1 MPENK
6 NVSKEKIAKSSLKMS
21 LVTTI
26 SRVFGLVRDQ
36 IQGALLGTTFIAD
49 AFAIGFILPNLLRRL
64 FAEGNMVASFIPV
77 FTELE
82 KEKGKEESKK
92 FFRAV
97 FTLLGLI
104 LIGVVA
110 VGIIISPLLVNILYK
125 SGKDNIEALSLASDL
140 SRIMFS
146 YLLFIS
152 LAALMQGVLN
162 IRGYYY
168 ISAASPILLNTVII
182 SMALFFYFF
191 MPNFFSNM
199 AYVFAFAVLLG
210 GFVQFV
216 YQMPFV
222 HRQGFSFKP
231 YFHFKDPY
239 VIKMIKLF
247 APGIFGASIYQIN
260 LLVSTAFAGA
270 IGEGRV
276 SAVTFAT
283 RIHEFVLGV
292 FAVSVAT
299 VMLPTLSKLITDN
312 KKDEA
317 VETLAYSLRLV
328 ALVTIPATFGFIVLG
343 KEIVRMIFEYG
354 AFSSKSTYLV
364 SSALRYLSISLF
376 FVASYRILVQ
386 SFYAMK
392 DMKTPVYIAFFTFI
406 INAVSNYLC
415 VYVFKF
421 DIIGISISSVIA
433 NIVSFCILY
442 VLLMRKL
449 AVKSIINKKIEI
461 VKTAVSSLFM
471 AASVYGVKYYLLSNA
486 ADSRI
491 FFIFK
496 VFIVILLGVLSYSI
510 INIVIRNDDF
520 ISFIN
525 MFVGRL
531 FRKFVRK

>member
-1 MPENK
+1 MSDNK
-6 NVSKEKIAKSSLKMS
+6 TVSKEKIAKSSLKMS

-140 SRIMFS
+140 SRIMFP

-162 IRGYYY
+162 IRGYYS

-222 HRQGFSFKP
+222 HKQGFSFKP
-231 YFHFKDPY
+231 YFNFKDPY

-299 VMLPTLSKLITDN
+299 VMLPTLNKLITDN

-317 VETLAYSLRLV
+317 VETLSYSLRLV

-364 SSALRYLSISLF
+364 SSALRYLSVSLF

-442 VLLMRKL
+442 VLLIKRM
-449 AVKSIINKKIEI
+449 AIKSIINKKIEV
-461 VKTAVSSLFM
+461 VKTIISSLFM
-471 AASVYGVKYYLLSNA
+471 AAAVYGLKYYILYNS
-486 ADSRI
+486 DSRI
-491 FFIFK
+491 FFIIK
-496 VFIVILLGVLSYSI
+496 VFIVILFGVLIYSVVNI
-510 INIVIRNDDF
+510 IFRNDDF
-520 ISFIN
+520 MSFIN
-525 MFVGRL
+525 MFKGRL
-531 FRKFVRK
+531 LRRFSKK